1 MVECL
6 AFDNELT
13 QSSQQAQGLLQWM
26 IGYKCEVNFAL
37 AYYSRYSQVWSLTFL
52 WLDKKSFCLEGE
64 VTLDHLC
71 QGCIRKRQNRSN
83 CVSDSTWILLAVEVL
98 HGIDGQKSQLQG
110 LDRWSEPG
118 HH

>member
-37 AYYSRYSQVWSLTFL
+37 AYYSRYSQVGSLTF
-52 WLDKKSFCLEGE
+52 F
-64 VTLDHLC
+64 V
-71 QGCIRKRQNRSN
+71 
-83 CVSDSTWILLAVEVL
+83 A
-98 HGIDGQKSQLQG
+98 
-110 LDRWSEPG
+110 
-118 HH
+118 

>member
-26 IGYKCEVNFAL
+26 TGYKCEVNFAL

-52 WLDKKSFCLEGE
+52 WLDKKFFAC
-64 VTLDHLC
+64 
-71 QGCIRKRQNRSN
+71 RAK
-83 CVSDSTWILLAVEVL
+83 
-98 HGIDGQKSQLQG
+98 
-110 LDRWSEPG
+110 
-118 HH
+118 